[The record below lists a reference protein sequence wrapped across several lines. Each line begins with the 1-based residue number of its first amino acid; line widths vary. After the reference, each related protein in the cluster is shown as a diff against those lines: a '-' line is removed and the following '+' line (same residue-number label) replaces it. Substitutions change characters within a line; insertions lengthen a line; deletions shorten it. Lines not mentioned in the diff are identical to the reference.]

1 MVILHGGG
9 ADPEVPVEIGGGLGD
24 GFKAEGVSA
33 AREEEV
39 ALVDVADDAGVEE
52 FDGFAEGSPP
62 AALGSAG
69 GDAVVLAGGF
79 NELGAFEDVMGDG
92 LFDVN
97 IFAGLHGP
105 DGGEGMPMVGG
116 GDGNGVDGF
125 VIEGASH
132 VGVEEGALAGFGE
145 DFLGGGF
152 GAGTI
157 DFDEGGYFEVGYGEE
172 FRDVG
177 GAAGA
182 DADDGDTEAVV
193 GLGPGLGGGG
203 GGGDEERAAVR
214 KHLIDIT

>member
-52 FDGFAEGSPP
+52 FDSFAEGSPP

-69 GDAVVLAGGF
+69 GDAVVFAGGF
-79 NELGAFEDVMGDG
+79 DELGAFEDVVGDG

-97 IFAGLHGP
+97 VFAGLHGP
-105 DGGEGMPMVGG
+105 DGGEGVPVVGG
-116 GDGNGVDGF
+116 GDGDGVDGF
-125 VIEGASH
+125 VIEGAAH
-132 VGVEEGALAGFGE
+132 VGVEEGALAGFGK

-157 DFDEGGYFEVGYGEE
+157 DFDEGCDFDVGDGEE
-172 FRDVG
+172 FRDVS
-177 GAAGA
+177 GAAA
-182 DADDGDTEAVV
+182 TDADDGDAEAVI

-203 GGGDEERAAVR
+203 GGDEERTTVR
-214 KHLIDIT
+214 KHLIDVT

>member
-9 ADPEVPVEIGGGLGD
+9 ADPEVPIEIGRGLGD
-24 GFKAEGVSA
+24 GFEAEGVSA
-33 AREEEV
+33 AGEEEV
-39 ALVDVADDAGVEE
+39 ALVDVTNDAGVEE

-62 AALGSAG
+62 AALGAAG

-79 NELGAFEDVMGDG
+79 DELGAFEDVVRDR

-116 GDGNGVDGF
+116 GDGDGVDGF
-125 VIEGASH
+125 VIESAAH
-132 VGVEEGALAGFGE
+132 VGVEEGSFASFGE
-145 DFLGGGF
+145 DFLRGCF
-152 GAGTI
+152 GAGAI
-157 DFDEGGYFEVGYGEE
+157 DFDEGGDFEIGHGEE
-172 FRDVG
+172 FVDMSR
-177 GAAGA
+177 ATRS
-182 DADDGDTEAVV
+182 DADNGDAEAVV

-203 GGGDEERAAVR
+203 GGDEERATVR